1 MIRTLAISLALL
13 SSAPFVAAGETDTR
27 AAAVRD
33 LVAVENA
40 FAQLAADKDWIVAF
54 KTYFAEG
61 GLWFVPQ
68 PERTQASLAKLP
80 PEAAQAKVEW
90 YPTLTDASLAGDVG
104 FNLGPY
110 SWSNPDPT
118 KPPRRGY
125 FFTIWTR
132 ESGQPFRVAIDFGAP
147 NAVGP
152 APRRSDWRAVRR
164 DAAPAA
170 ETVALDAMRTADSD
184 LCAAIRREG
193 LAKGYAQHLDREA
206 VLLREGGLH
215 VDAKEIRKY
224 LQGKTAICHRPQDT
238 HVAASGDLGYAYGP
252 YSQGVDVPED
262 APPAGYYVHV
272 WRRDAKG
279 RWRLAVDVANT
290 APPAAR

>member
-1 MIRTLAISLALL
+1 MIGRLAISLLLL
-13 SSAPFVAAGETDTR
+13 SPAPLVAAAEADAR

-54 KTYFAEG
+54 KTYFAED

-68 PERTQASLAKLP
+68 PEHTQVSLAKLT

-90 YPTLTDASLAGDVG
+90 YPTLTDASFAGDVG
-104 FNLGPY
+104 FNFGPY
-110 SWSNPDPT
+110 TWSNPDPA

-132 ESGQPFRVAIDFGAP
+132 QSGQPFRVAIDFGAP
-147 NAVGP
+147 NPVGP
-152 APRRSDWRAVRR
+152 APRRSDWHAVRR

-170 ETVALDAMRTADSD
+170 GTVALDAMRTADSD
-184 LCAAIRREG
+184 LCAAIRRDG
-193 LAKGYAQHLDREA
+193 LAKGYAQYLDREA
-206 VLLREGGLH
+206 VLLREGGLRA
-215 VDAKEIRKY
+215 DAKEIRRY
-224 LQGKTAICHRPQDT
+224 LQGKTAICERPQDT
-238 HVAASGDLGYAYGP
+238 HVAASGDLGYTYGS

-279 RWRLAVDVANT
+279 RWHLAVDVANT
-290 APPAAR
+290 ASPAAR